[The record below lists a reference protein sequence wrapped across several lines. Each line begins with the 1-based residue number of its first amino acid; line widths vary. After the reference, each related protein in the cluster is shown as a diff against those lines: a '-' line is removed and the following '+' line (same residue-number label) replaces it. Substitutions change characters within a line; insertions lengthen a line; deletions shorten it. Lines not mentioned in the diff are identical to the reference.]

1 MSKYFLPAPRVDNEN
16 RTKKGASSVSFTHCQ
31 DALIPGTRGIYSNKC
46 AAKRR
51 GINWLKVISV
61 EGNKALI
68 GWLKNSR

>member
-1 MSKYFLPAPRVDNEN
+1 MIISPELAGHSLP
-16 RTKKGASSVSFTHCQ
+16 
-31 DALIPGTRGIYSNKC
+31 RGIYSNKC

-68 GWLKNSR
+68 GWLKNSCYKIKNGCK